1 MAIHRLGVEEA
12 LASLGSSAQ
21 GLAPEEARR
30 RLAEYG
36 PNRIERARRAPLLLR
51 FVREFTHLFAAIL
64 WLAAGLCFAME
75 LVRPG
80 EGMRTLGLAI
90 LAVIGVNGVFSFWQE
105 YRAERAL
112 AALER
117 LLPSRVRLLRGG
129 RTVELLAAEVV
140 PGDVVLLAEGDEVP
154 ADCRVIQSRALR
166 LDIAM
171 LTGES
176 RPVGR
181 DERASD
187 EDDALQNR
195 NTLLAGTSVVAGTG
209 LAVAFATGERSE
221 LGRIAR
227 LSGVTDESPSPLQLE
242 ITRLSRLVA
251 ALATALGVVF
261 FAIGRAVGVSLPES
275 AIFAVGLIV
284 ANVPEGLLPT
294 VTLSLAMA
302 AQRMARRNALIRHLP
317 AVETLGSAT
326 VICTDKTGTL
336 TWNRM
341 RLERVFLASGAA
353 RPEALAP
360 GAPLAAEARR
370 LLEAI
375 AHCHDLRELERDG
388 ARVLSGDPMELALV
402 EGALAAGVAPARPK
416 LDELPF
422 SSDRRR
428 LSTLHRGAG
437 GELLLYTKGAP
448 EVILPRCARF
458 ESAAGPAPLED
469 GPRAAFAAGHEA
481 LAREGLRVLA
491 VAWRPVADGEPRD
504 DLEREL
510 VLAGLV
516 GLEDPPRPDVPEAI
530 ERCRAAGVRVIMVTG
545 DHPETAVALARR
557 IGLITGDGATVLTGD
572 RLDRLTPTE
581 LQLALDAPEIV
592 LARLRPEHKLS
603 IVEALSAKREIVAVT
618 GDGVNDAPALRR
630 ADIGIAMG
638 VGGSDVAK
646 EAADMVLLDDHFAS
660 IVAAIEEGRAVFD
673 NLRKFMTYIL
683 TSNVPEAVPYLAF
696 VLARIPLP
704 LTILQILAIDLGTDM
719 IPALG
724 LGAERPDAGVMRRPP
739 RPRAERLLNRAL
751 LTRAYLLLGPLEA
764 AAAMAAYGF
773 VLQRAGW
780 SGEPLASGD
789 PLYLQATTATFCA
802 VIVMQVA
809 NVFVCRSASESVFAR
824 ALLGNRLILAGV
836 AVELVLALVLVY
848 TPRGQALLGTAPLD
862 LWPWLVPVPFAL
874 ALIALDE
881 LRKAWLRRR
890 LRASGAAVG

>member
-12 LASLGSSAQ
+12 LASLGSSAR
-21 GLAPEEARR
+21 GLSPEEARR

-36 PNRIERARRAPLLLR
+36 PNQIERARRAPLLLR

-64 WLAAGLCFAME
+64 WLAAGLCFAVE
-75 LVRPG
+75 WLRPG
-80 EGMRTLGLAI
+80 EGMRTLGVAI
-90 LAVIGVNGVFSFWQE
+90 LGVIGVNGVFSFWQE

-117 LLPSRVRLLRGG
+117 LLPHRAKLLRDGHA
-129 RTVELLAAEVV
+129 VDALAAEVV

-154 ADCRVIQSRALR
+154 ADCRVIEARALR
-166 LDIAM
+166 LEVAM

-187 EDDALQNR
+187 EDDPLQNR
-195 NTLLAGTSVVAGTG
+195 NTLLAGTSVVAGTAS
-209 LAVAFATGERSE
+209 AVAFATGGRSE

-227 LSGVTDESPSPLQLE
+227 LSVAADESPSPLQLE
-242 ITRLSRLVA
+242 IARLSRIVA

-261 FAIGRAVGVSLPES
+261 FAIGRAVGISLPES

-317 AVETLGSAT
+317 AVETLGAAT

-336 TWNRM
+336 TCNRM

-353 RPEALAP
+353 PPEALAP

-375 AHCHDLRELERDG
+375 AHCHDLREVERDG
-388 ARVLSGDPMELALV
+388 ARALSGDPMELALV
-402 EGALAAGVAPARPK
+402 EGALAAGVAAARPK

-428 LSTLHRGAG
+428 LSTLHRGD
-437 GELLLYTKGAP
+437 GELLLFTKGAP
-448 EVILPRCARF
+448 EVVLPRCTRF
-458 ESAAGPAPLED
+458 ESAAGAALLD
-469 GPRAAFAAGHEA
+469 GAQRAVFASGHEA

-491 VAWRPVADGEPRD
+491 VAWRPVEGGEPRD
-504 DLEREL
+504 DLERDL

-530 ERCRAAGVRVIMVTG
+530 ERCRGAGVRVIMVTG
-545 DHPETAVALARR
+545 DHPGTAVALARR

-581 LQLALDAPEIV
+581 LQLALDAPQIV
-592 LARLRPEHKLS
+592 LARLRPEHKLAV
-603 IVEALSAKREIVAVT
+603 VEALSAKREIVAVT

-638 VGGSDVAK
+638 VSGSDVAK

-696 VLARIPLP
+696 ALARIPLP

-751 LTRAYLLLGPLEA
+751 LARAYLLLGPLEA

-780 SGEPLASGD
+780 SGAPLAAGD

-809 NVFVCRSASESVFAR
+809 NVFVCRSASESIFAR
-824 ALLGNRLILAGV
+824 ALLDNRLILAGV
-836 AVELVLALVLVY
+836 AVELALALFLVY
-848 TPRGQALLGTAPLD
+848 TPRGQALLGTTPLD
-862 LWPWLVPVPFAL
+862 LWTWLVPVPFAL

-881 LRKAWLRRR
+881 LRKASLRRR
-890 LRASGAAVG
+890 LRASGAALG